1 VVTGHLDDAVGVG
14 AATAVAAQGEV
25 VQTLPA
31 LEVDRVG
38 QVLRQV
44 A

>member
-1 VVTGHLDDAVGVG
+1 MVAGHLDDPIGVG
-14 AATAVAAQGEV
+14 ASPAVAAQGEV
-25 VQTLPA
+25 VQALTA